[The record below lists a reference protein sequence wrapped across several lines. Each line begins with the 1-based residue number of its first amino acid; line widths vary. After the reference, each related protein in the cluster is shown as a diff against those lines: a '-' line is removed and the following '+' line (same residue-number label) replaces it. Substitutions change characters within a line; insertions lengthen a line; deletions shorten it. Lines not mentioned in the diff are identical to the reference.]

1 VNGGSKLDLA
11 APKFYQMESFQSNL
25 IDLQPSFDHI
35 VPKPPDFALGKVQM
49 VKHGVILT
57 HELLEEE

>member
-1 VNGGSKLDLA
+1 
-11 APKFYQMESFQSNL
+11 MESFQSNL

-57 HELLEEE
+57 HELLEEESCMMEFAAKVKW